1 MQNQSN
7 SKATNLIEAENSVT
21 DAASYLNLIGYRC
34 LRKIGNMMVVY
45 RNEVKDT
52 GIGLRLNLSYMGL
65 VDLRDMSVLMDTTY
79 LLPSELSNLNGD
91 LFKAL
96 ERRKFIALVKFV
108 QDPSHGSVDQ
118 YMYIV
123 DCENGSI
130 VMNGRR
136 RGQITVCGDYIVTAK
151 ELRDKSKYR
160 LSFVDMKTRKEWDV
174 RIDTPT
180 VYKIFNSGKNVDAE
194 YTDGL
199 CRHYLKIDLANVTG
213 LTPTYQVLNHWGTR
227 HVYLTR
233 EGLKFDTD
241 IMTDSLD
248 AIPIRFQLKTPKNVA
263 HTVDERLVVNKVS
276 YSKLITNYFWAYKNL
291 NDWIFTD
298 TCGRVIG
305 RYKYERMSNAN
316 AQTIEACKFLC
327 DAIDKIESGTLE
339 VEHTG
344 GKDFESR
351 DVYVYNC
358 NDKLMFNNFGST
370 VNEYSAI

>member
-7 SKATNLIEAENSVT
+7 SGVTSVIEVENNVT
-21 DAASYLNLIGYRC
+21 DVASYLNLIGYQC
-34 LRKIGNMMVVY
+34 LKKIGNMMLVSRDEIKETGVGIT
-45 RNEVKDT
+45 VKVS
-52 GIGLRLNLSYMGL
+52 NMGL
-65 VDLRDMSVLMDTTY
+65 IDLRDMSVFLDTTF
-79 LLPSELSNLNGD
+79 LLPSEIKNLNSD
-91 LFKAL
+91 LFRAL

-108 QDPSHGSVDQ
+108 SDPAHGRADR
-118 YMYIV
+118 YLYII
-123 DCENGSI
+123 DCENGCI

-136 RGQITVCGDYIVTAK
+136 RGEFCVRGDYIVTAK
-151 ELRDKSKYR
+151 ELRDKSRYR

-180 VYKIFNSGKNVDAE
+180 VYKIFNSGKSVDDE

-199 CRHYLKIDLANVTG
+199 CRHYLKIDLAHVTG
-213 LTPTYQVLNHWGTR
+213 LTPTYQVLSHWGTR
-227 HVYLTR
+227 HIYLTR

-248 AIPIRFQLKTPKNVA
+248 AIPIRFQLKTPECGDNNSGEK
-263 HTVDERLVVNKVS
+263 LIVNKVS
-276 YSKLITNYFWAYKNL
+276 YNKLTTNYFWAYKDFR
-291 NDWIFTD
+291 DWIFTD

-305 RYKYERMSNAN
+305 RYKYERMSDASE
-316 AQTIEACKFLC
+316 QTINACKFLC
-327 DAIDKIESGTLE
+327 DAIDKIEGGTLE

-358 NDKLMFNNFGST
+358 EDKSMFNNFGDT
-370 VNEYSAI
+370 VTEYDAV